1 MIQDDDDNADKRI
14 LDIVIFIVTGT
25 ARSSSFRKRLAEDGP
40 VCGGVAIGSSTMYD
54 STSSVVAEVV
64 RARVRPSVVLLL
76 LEVVQGKEEAIVHDT

>member
-40 VCGGVAIGSSTMYD
+40 VCGGVASGSSTMYD

-76 LEVVQGKEEAIVHDT
+76 EVVQGKEEAIVHDT